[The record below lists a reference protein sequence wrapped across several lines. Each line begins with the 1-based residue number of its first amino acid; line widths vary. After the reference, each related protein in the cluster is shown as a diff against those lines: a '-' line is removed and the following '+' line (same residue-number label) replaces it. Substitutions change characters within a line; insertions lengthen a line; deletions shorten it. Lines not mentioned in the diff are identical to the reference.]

1 MTPNL
6 VPCDDAVKLIEQSL
20 RQGQHSFLDC
30 SAANL
35 DMLKRDRFEL
45 LSAYLDSEV
54 TAAERRQVEELLA
67 HDLDTQRLYKR
78 LLKLRQELR
87 AMPCVEACQPSNQL
101 MEQVLACTCRRTRRL
116 LAWGGF
122 ATVLVL
128 ASVVSLQWGNRKLMP
143 QVAEAPATQTKM
155 VTRYLKVEPASA
167 VPDNALVIA
176 LNRPVLEIPVVY
188 PASNRQSQSKSE
200 PVAKPG
206 IDHE

>member
-6 VPCDDAVKLIEQSL
+6 VPCDDAVKLIGQSL

-67 HDLDTQRLYKR
+67 HDPVTQCLYKR
-78 LLKLRQELR
+78 LLKLRQGMR
-87 AMPCVEACQPSNQL
+87 AMPCVETCQSSNQL
-101 MEQVLACTCRRTRRL
+101 MEQVLACTYRRTRRL

-122 ATVLVL
+122 AVVLLL
-128 ASVVSLQWGNRKLMP
+128 ASVASLQLGNRKLIP
-143 QVAEAPATQTKM
+143 QVAEAPATETKM
-155 VTRYLKVEPASA
+155 VTRYLKVEPSPT

-176 LNRPVLEIPVVY
+176 LNRPVLEIPVVN
-188 PASNRQSQSKSE
+188 STSSRLQLKSE
-200 PVAKPG
+200 PTTKPAAA
-206 IDHE
+206 HE